1 MLKIGVYSDKFDSV
15 RDFYRGLGVL
25 SRLRKCRVTKL
36 SLESLLIFEHY
47 DIIFLSS
54 PIHSTNLNVIQY
66 AKDQGIPIWTDY
78 DDYIPDVQTDNAAY
92 DFGSQPG
99 NINTMFACVRESAVV
114 TVTTEFLRQ
123 KLLKHNKNVIVLPNA
138 FNDYCFRL
146 EYNLGKNEVVSWRG
160 AIDGHGRDL
169 AHRLDDLIKLD
180 NRFDDNGWTFS
191 FNSRNPWYVTDHLRN
206 WLRQPELPFFQFM
219 HNFKQLNPAVFIYPL
234 YDCEFN
240 RSKSHLAWLDA
251 TYAGA
256 ACVMPNYE
264 TYAGYPVLKYKDS
277 LFEETMSLIEDP
289 KKRKDLYERSM
300 NMIGEQFCLTTVNK
314 QRQAIA
320 ESICP

>member
-1 MLKIGVYSDKFDSV
+1 MLKIGVYSDKHDSV

-25 SRLRKCRVTKL
+25 SRLPCQVEKL
-36 SLESLLIFEHY
+36 ELNDLLTFKHY

-54 PIHSTNLNVIQY
+54 PIHSTNLNIIQY
-66 AKDQGIPIWTDY
+66 AKDQNIKIWTDF
-78 DDYIPDVQTDNAAY
+78 DDWIPDVQTDNAAY
-92 DFGSQPG
+92 DFGSQPQ
-99 NINTMFACVRESAVV
+99 NINTMLACVRESHVV
-114 TVTTEFLRQ
+114 TTATEYLRG
-123 KLLKHNKNVIVLPNA
+123 KLLPHNKNVVHLPNA

-169 AHRLDDLIKLD
+169 AHRLDDLIELDKL
-180 NRFDDNGWTFS
+180 FDENGWTFS

-206 WLRQPELPFFQFM
+206 WTRQPELPFFQFM
-219 HNFKQLNPAVFIYPL
+219 SSFRSLNPSVFIYPL
-234 YDCEFN
+234 YDCDFN

-264 TYAGYPVLKYKDS
+264 TYAGYPVLKYSDS
-277 LFEETMSLIEDP
+277 LFYETKALVEDP
-289 KKRKDLYERSM
+289 AKRKELYEESV
-300 NMIGEQFCLTTVNK
+300 NMIGENFCLTTVNK
-314 QRQAIA
+314 QRMEIA
-320 ESICP
+320 ESIL